1 MLTDLRDKCVM
12 KKSILSFILEKTK
25 LLSSRSKLKQIDYMV
40 LEMIGSLGLTNAELP
55 HDFRLMKNAFEEL
68 SCFQRALME
77 YAGSADPV
85 YAKQHDELSVGLE
98 GSFGSHHVSPRTL
111 TSKFLGSVVCVEGI
125 VTKCK
130 FCLYDSPR
138 K

>member
-1 MLTDLRDKCVM
+1 
-12 KKSILSFILEKTK
+12 
-25 LLSSRSKLKQIDYMV
+25 
-40 LEMIGSLGLTNAELP
+40 
-55 HDFRLMKNAFEEL
+55 MKNAFEEL

-77 YAGSADPV
+77 YAGSADAV
-85 YAKQHDELSVGLE
+85 YAKQHDELSIGLE

-130 FCLYDSPR
+130 LNRRPSCSSVGRVLDC
-138 K
+138 